1 MWYVECLKNCCDAV
15 DRTYY
20 DAILLGYDKLYQ
32 KEESKSISY
41 PPLRCHEA
49 CTARAPLLLTRLCQQ
64 PLLLNDPEVPGK
76 KEDRP
81 GQIDAV

>member
-32 KEESKSISY
+32 KEDSKSISY
-41 PPLRCHEA
+41 APCRVY
-49 CTARAPLLLTRLCQQ
+49 TAFPADITS
-64 PLLLNDPEVPGK
+64 
-76 KEDRP
+76 
-81 GQIDAV
+81 